1 MKPTAHETSTTS
13 DAWSTAADL
22 ARAGH
27 RVDLDGVVSHSKATP
42 TLALTCSLGAVFALI
57 GLVWPGIGV
66 VGLLAV
72 VASALQDL
80 DAGHGWV
87 RHLLVKDISHTLV
100 IWPSDRSPGPSPD
113 SAPTLLIT
121 APLEFNVAIPK
132 VSTGWLMMPLV
143 ACLVASVG
151 VTGQE
156 FWGSSIST
164 ASAGFLLASSVIAW
178 GLAWVGPKNP
188 PGNPARHVLERTLSA
203 FEPDASLRVVWALV
217 GGGLA
222 HHDGIETLLMNNAH
236 RLPQSNTRILCL
248 QPGLGPLAFVYEDG
262 RVRPRTADPL
272 LSAVARKLALPATQT
287 TTAALKAARVGWAG
301 GTLLISGDQMHRATE
316 AVHDFVRHSSHTA
329 AKGEW

>member
-1 MKPTAHETSTTS
+1 MKPTSHETSTTS

-42 TLALTCSLGAVFALI
+42 TLALTCSLGAVFALT
-57 GLVWPGIGV
+57 GLVWPGVGV

-72 VASALQDL
+72 VASALRDM

-87 RHLLVKDISHTLV
+87 RRLLVKDICHTVV
-100 IWPSDRSPGPSPD
+100 IWPSGQCPGPIAD

-132 VSTGWLMMPLV
+132 VSTGWLMMPLI

-156 FWGSSIST
+156 LWGPAIAT
-164 ASAGFLLASSVIAW
+164 AAAGFLLTSSVIAW
-178 GLAWVGPKNP
+178 GLAWVGPKHP
-188 PGNPARHVLERTLSA
+188 PGNPARHVLERTLRA
-203 FEPDASLRVVWALV
+203 FEPNESLRVVWALV

-222 HHDGIETLLMNNAH
+222 HHDGVETLLMNNAH
-236 RLPQSNTRILCL
+236 RLPQEHTRVLCL

-262 RVRPRTADPL
+262 RVRPRAADPL
-272 LSAVARKLALPATQT
+272 LSAVARELTLPAIQT
-287 TTAALKAARVGWAG
+287 TTGALKAGKVGWAA
-301 GTLLISGDQMHRATE
+301 GTLLISGDQIHRATE
-316 AVHDFVRHSSHTA
+316 AVQSFVRHFSHTA
-329 AKGEW
+329 EKGEW